1 MDINDQLNPADDRSS
16 TERHAPSPADEI
28 AISALDLID
37 MIKAGNGSDVN
48 ELISQMLRER
58 PAA

>member
-1 MDINDQLNPADDRSS
+1 MDINDQLNPVDERSS
-16 TERHAPSPADEI
+16 TARHAPNRADEI
-28 AISALDLID
+28 AISALDLIE

-48 ELISQMLRER
+48 ELVSQMLRER